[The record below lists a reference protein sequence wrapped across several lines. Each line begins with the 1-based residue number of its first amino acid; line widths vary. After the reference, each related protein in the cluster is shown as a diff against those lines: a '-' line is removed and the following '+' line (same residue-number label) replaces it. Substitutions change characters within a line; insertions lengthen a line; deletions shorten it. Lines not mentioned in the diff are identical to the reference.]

1 MQVSYS
7 ALLSEAA
14 RPGEPVVAVAAS
26 DEDAGDNGRVSYAI
40 VSGDRHGQFSV
51 GEADGR

>member
-14 RPGEPVVAVAAS
+14 RPGEAVVAVAAS
-26 DEDAGDNGRVSYAI
+26 DADSGENGRVSYAI
-40 VSGDRHGQFSV
+40 ASGDRHGQFAV
-51 GEADGR
+51 GEGDGR